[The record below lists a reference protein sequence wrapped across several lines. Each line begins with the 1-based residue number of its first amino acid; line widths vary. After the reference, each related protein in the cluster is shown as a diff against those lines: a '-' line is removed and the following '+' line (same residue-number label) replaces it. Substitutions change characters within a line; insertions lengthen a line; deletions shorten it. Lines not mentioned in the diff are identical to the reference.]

1 MIARTAFQM
10 ILKEYDEKQLRAAR
24 NLREKKERME
34 AELPRL
40 AEIESEIASLSV
52 SEALRRIAKTPSPD
66 SYKEQLAALKQE
78 RRTVLAQGGYTERD
92 LAPVY
97 ECEKCQDTGYADG
110 KLCTCFRE
118 KITDVLYDQAGIRG
132 ILEKENFGSYSFRY
146 YPEGQSLDSAKFA
159 VETAQKFVAEFD
171 RSEENLY
178 ITGTTGVGKTFLT
191 NCIAKELLDR
201 GRFVVYLSAIRLF
214 EIFSDAAFGSY
225 GGSAEQNDGA
235 FMRKHIYDCD
245 LLIIDDLGTELVNSF
260 TNAQLFNC
268 INERILGRK
277 HTIIST
283 NLSLKQLQE
292 NYSERVFSRIANK
305 YTMIRLFGNDI
316 RMRKKLED
324 NE

>member
-1 MIARTAFQM
+1 MIARTAFQT
-10 ILKEYDEKQLRAAR
+10 ILKEYDEKQLRSAR
-24 NLREKKERME
+24 NLREKKARME

-40 AEIESEIASLSV
+40 AEIEGEIASLSV
-52 SEALRRIAKTPSPD
+52 AEARRRIAKEPSTD
-66 SYKEQLAALKQE
+66 SYKQQLAALKQE
-78 RRTVLAQGGYTERD
+78 RRDVLAKGGYTEKD
-92 LAPVY
+92 LEPVF
-97 ECEKCQDTGYADG
+97 ECEKCRDTGYTDG
-110 KLCTCFRE
+110 KPCSCLRE
-118 KITDVLYDQAGIRG
+118 KITDVLYDQAGIRKV
-132 ILEKENFGSYSFRY
+132 LEKENFRTYTFRY
-146 YPEGQSLDSAKFA
+146 YPEGQSLDSARFA
-159 VETAQKFVAEFD
+159 AETAKRFVAEFD
-171 RSEENLY
+171 RSDENLY
-178 ITGTTGVGKTFLT
+178 ITGTAGVGKTFLT

-225 GGSAEQNDGA
+225 SAGAEQTDGA

-245 LLIIDDLGTELVNSF
+245 LLIIDDLGTELVNTF

-268 INERILGRK
+268 INERIISRK

-292 NYSERVFSRIANK
+292 NYSERIFSRIANK

-316 RMRKKLED
+316 RMLKRLEE